1 MVVYNLIQSTVCTIA
16 IEFFTCF
23 ESRLWHIPVYAVNYF
38 FGELINLF
46 LKIGSFSHCDGR
58 RRYTTGQTG
67 MRRNTGICRNGSYVV
82 MNSFVLLLKAK
93 LNPKLNQTAAR
104 PSFG

>member
-1 MVVYNLIQSTVCTIA
+1 MYNSNRFFLPILI
-16 IEFFTCF
+16 
-23 ESRLWHIPVYAVNYF
+23 SRLRHIPVYAVNYF

-67 MRRNTGICRNGSYVV
+67 MRRHTGICRNGSYEEERQG
-82 MNSFVLLLKAK
+82 
-93 LNPKLNQTAAR
+93 PDQTAGFFKAR
-104 PSFG
+104 II